1 MKILVTGGAGFIGTN
16 VVKHFAPKCDK
27 IVVLDDLSRK
37 GTEKNIRYQR
47 ENIANLEFVK
57 GSVTNWETVRN
68 IFKKDSFDIVFH
80 LAAQVAVT
88 TSVTDPRSDFEINAL
103 GSFNVLEGVRLTGQ
117 KPIMLYSSTNK
128 VYGGMEE
135 VVVEKKDDQHYG
147 YRDFP
152 HGIAEN
158 FPLDFHSPYGCSKG
172 TGDQYFIDYA
182 RIYDFKT
189 VVLRQSCIYGDH
201 QFGNEDQG
209 WVAHFL
215 ISAVKGSPLTIFG
228 DGLQVRDVLY
238 VKDLVRCYDMAIS
251 NIDKVKGKA
260 FNVGGGADNTL
271 SLLEFIDILKEMTGE
286 PKTLSFDDWRP
297 GDQKVYI
304 SDIREVRKV
313 LNWAPEFAPR
323 AGIEELYRWIKD
335 HKEDIL

>member
-16 VVKHFAPKCDK
+16 VVLHFQKRCEK

-37 GTEKNIRYQR
+37 GTEKNLEYLKT
-47 ENIANLEFVK
+47 NVDNLEFVK
-57 GSVTNWETVRN
+57 GSITDWQTVKDVY
-68 IFKKDSFDIVFH
+68 KKDSFDLVFH

-88 TSVTDPRSDFEINAL
+88 TSVTDPRNDFEINAL
-103 GSFNVLEGVRLTGQ
+103 GSFNVLEGARLTGQ
-117 KPIMLYSSTNK
+117 KPVMLYSSTNK

-135 VVVEKKDDQHYG
+135 VVVERKDDKHYG

-152 HGIAEN
+152 HGIAET

-215 ISAVKGSPLTIFG
+215 ISAMKGSPLTIFG

-238 VKDLVRCYDMAIS
+238 VKDLVRLYEKAVD
-251 NIDKVKGKA
+251 NIDLVKGRA
-260 FNVGGGADNTL
+260 FNAGGGADNTL
-271 SLLEFIDILKEMTGE
+271 SLLEFVDLLRKMTGE
-286 PKTLSFDDWRP
+286 PKDLSFDRWRP
-297 GDQKVYI
+297 GDQRVYI
-304 SDIREVRKV
+304 SDIREVSKV
-313 LNWAPEFAPR
+313 LDWKPEFNPAD
-323 AGIEELYRWIKD
+323 GIKELHKWIETNRD
-335 HKEDIL
+335 MVL